1 MSLLGLHFNLQIGP
15 TVPVPVPEAIIS
27 AVQSVEVTH
36 KDDGRSGFQIVLSL
50 RRGPADYQDYALL
63 QDPLIEVGNRVVM
76 GLTVAGVPSV
86 LFDGFITNQQF
97 KPSMTPGTSTL
108 TLTGEDA
115 SYQMDLE
122 ELPTEHPS
130 MSDDQIVTEIIGKYA
145 NIGVVAQ
152 VTKPDGAAQP
162 TEDERTS
169 GQQGTDYKLLT
180 DLATRYGFAFYVVPG
195 PTSGVSTAVWG
206 PPVREGSPQAALSMN
221 LGAETN
227 LDSIDFTVDGV
238 AATLF
243 KGRVQDRTDNSAVDI
258 STSSLSRS
266 TLASADA
273 LRLARIR
280 AFRQSGADGAQ
291 AQAEAQAQ
299 TDASV
304 AAAVTATGELD
315 TGRYGGILQA
325 RRLVD
330 VRGVGF
336 LFDGTW
342 YVKSVTHKIARGSY
356 KQSFAL
362 AREAKGSTS
371 STATTQ

>member
-1 MSLLGLHFNLQIGP
+1 
-15 TVPVPVPEAIIS
+15 
-27 AVQSVEVTH
+27 
-36 KDDGRSGFQIVLSL
+36 
-50 RRGPADYQDYALL
+50 
-63 QDPLIEVGNRVVM
+63 M

>member
-1 MSLLGLHFNLQIGP
+1 LSLLGLHFNLQIGP

-122 ELPTEHPS
+122 ERPTEHPS

-152 VTKPDGAAQP
+152 VT
-162 TEDERTS
+162 
-169 GQQGTDYKLLT
+169 
-180 DLATRYGFAFYVVPG
+180 
-195 PTSGVSTAVWG
+195 
-206 PPVREGSPQAALSMN
+206 
-221 LGAETN
+221 
-227 LDSIDFTVDGV
+227 V
-238 AATLF
+238 A
-243 KGRVQDRTDNSAVDI
+243 
-258 STSSLSRS
+258 
-266 TLASADA
+266 
-273 LRLARIR
+273 
-280 AFRQSGADGAQ
+280 
-291 AQAEAQAQ
+291 
-299 TDASV
+299 
-304 AAAVTATGELD
+304 
-315 TGRYGGILQA
+315 LQA
-325 RRLVD
+325 MLR
-330 VRGVGF
+330 
-336 LFDGTW
+336 
-342 YVKSVTHKIARGSY
+342 A
-356 KQSFAL
+356 
-362 AREAKGSTS
+362 S
-371 STATTQ
+371 SMSWSSRT

>member
-1 MSLLGLHFNLQIGP
+1 LSLLGLHFNLQIGP